1 MIWRDTIISWK
12 GVEPKHSVFNHVN
25 QHESGDIF
33 EGHGA
38 VSGTGAFFYGTDAS
52 FDVGDMLISSSCVEH
67 WKMGTDGLEFMVSK
81 DSGHRKS
88 SLAID
93 FYDALG
99 FLNNSGDVPVRQSF
113 DSDKLQ
119 IAGDGDEERNFV
131 DKHDVNTQ
139 RDVGMIRLDVRRYR
153 IKISEY
159 VVRHGPD
166 RFSFQIA

>member
-1 MIWRDTIISWK
+1 M
-12 GVEPKHSVFNHVN
+12 
-25 QHESGDIF
+25 F

-38 VSGTGAFFYGTDAS
+38 VSGTGAFFHGTDAS

-93 FYDALG
+93 FYDTFG
-99 FLNNSGDVPVRQSF
+99 FLHNSCDVPVGQSF

-119 IAGDGDEERNFV
+119 ISGNCDEERNFV
-131 DKHDVNTQ
+131 DEHDVDTQ
-139 RDVGMIRLDVRRYR
+139 RDI
-153 IKISEY
+153 
-159 VVRHGPD
+159 
-166 RFSFQIA
+166 